1 MNTPEMPPESQLT
14 QSPFGVPKTPK
25 DYDLAKRKNAI
36 KNWMWLALCAVSFFS
51 GWYFL
56 GHSQQS
62 AQRRLTLD
70 AIEGLQRDPQ
80 AVVIT
85 AESLVMRPIERTI
98 DAVGTLHGFE
108 EVTISSKLEGRVLKI
123 YQDLSSIVQP
133 GTPLLDLDAT
143 DARLA
148 LAQSQRALQAELSK
162 WGFSSVPEE
171 SYDRN
176 ALPMVVSAKLRY
188 DLAKSRLDRMLPL
201 ELTRSISQDDLEQAK
216 SEARIAESEWKNQLL
231 LANSAAAVA
240 RLRASEVEIAQQKL
254 SDCTIKV
261 PTPSLTEDPQSLMYA
276 VSERLVSEGTHLRS
290 GTEVFRLV
298 LGKTLKLRLP
308 IPEVHAPSIAND
320 QPVWITTASL
330 PEGRLGRVTTIAPS
344 IDRATRTFMVEV
356 EVPNQDGKCK
366 PGGFAKA
373 RIKIGVSEGS
383 PTVPLAAVY
392 SMAGIH
398 KIFLDDQGLAKEVHV
413 VLGEQGKDWVEILSP
428 ALPISAQVITSGQ
441 RMLSDGVAIVQRQAD
456 QKTSNQAEQR

>member
-14 QSPFGVPKTPK
+14 QSPVGDSKIPT
-25 DYDLAKRKNAI
+25 DYDFAKRKNFI

-70 AIEGLQRDPQ
+70 ASDGLQRDPQ

-85 AESLVMRPIERTI
+85 AEPLVMRPIERTI

-133 GTPLLDLDAT
+133 GDTLLDLDAT

-148 LAQSQRALQAELSK
+148 LAQSQGALQAELSK
-162 WGFSSVPEE
+162 WGFSTVPEE

-201 ELTRSISQDDLEQAK
+201 ELTRSISPDDLEQAK

-231 LANSAAAVA
+231 LA
-240 RLRASEVEIAQQKL
+240 
-254 SDCTIKV
+254 
-261 PTPSLTEDPQSLMYA
+261 
-276 VSERLVSEGTHLRS
+276 
-290 GTEVFRLV
+290 
-298 LGKTLKLRLP
+298 
-308 IPEVHAPSIAND
+308 
-320 QPVWITTASL
+320 
-330 PEGRLGRVTTIAPS
+330 
-344 IDRATRTFMVEV
+344 
-356 EVPNQDGKCK
+356 
-366 PGGFAKA
+366 
-373 RIKIGVSEGS
+373 
-383 PTVPLAAVY
+383 
-392 SMAGIH
+392 
-398 KIFLDDQGLAKEVHV
+398 
-413 VLGEQGKDWVEILSP
+413 
-428 ALPISAQVITSGQ
+428 
-441 RMLSDGVAIVQRQAD
+441 
-456 QKTSNQAEQR
+456 